1 MLLSC
6 SLSVSVINIE
16 QGLGICHIESK
27 LFYVITEQER
37 FYSASKEDTPSTYT
51 IFLSILYVVTLI
63 VMSHIDNF

>member
-6 SLSVSVINIE
+6 NLSVFVINIE

-37 FYSASKEDTPSTYT
+37 FYSASKEVTPSTYNVSFYFIRANT
-51 IFLSILYVVTLI
+51 Y
-63 VMSHIDNF
+63 